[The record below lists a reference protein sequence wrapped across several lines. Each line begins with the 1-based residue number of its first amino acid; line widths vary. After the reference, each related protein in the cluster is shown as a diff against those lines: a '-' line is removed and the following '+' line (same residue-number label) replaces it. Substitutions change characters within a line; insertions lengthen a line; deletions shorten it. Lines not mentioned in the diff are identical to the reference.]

1 MSRKNYGMK
10 MTEEDIKAKITENKQ
25 RLVRQQ
31 ERAKKLKESM
41 ERNRTVIKQ
50 LEYTLQKIKR
60 SRLKNKPLNFIKRQ
74 DVSTFFTRISH
85 FYDYLKHRL
94 TNPLCYVRFCLIL
107 NARYCFESRSK
118 TAGHRTTFTGDDT
131 GVFQK
136 GDGGTGN
143 ALIILLSL
151 HPIFY
156 FQVFKSIHMA
166 NIFRLPRYSFV
177 VLRLQQI
184 NKSKS
189 STGVSFLRSL
199 TFSMTYKCATSFTG
213 TICIFSRNFCTI

>member
-41 ERNRTVIKQ
+41 ERNRTDIKQ
-50 LEYTLQKIKR
+50 LEYTLQKIKP

-118 TAGHRTTFTGDDT
+118 TAGHR
-131 GVFQK
+131 
-136 GDGGTGN
+136 
-143 ALIILLSL
+143 LLSPATIL
-151 HPIFY
+151 GY
-156 FQVFKSIHMA
+156 FKREMWE
-166 NIFRLPRYSFV
+166 LEMP
-177 VLRLQQI
+177 
-184 NKSKS
+184 
-189 STGVSFLRSL
+189 
-199 TFSMTYKCATSFTG
+199 
-213 TICIFSRNFCTI
+213 

>member
-31 ERAKKLKESM
+31 EGAK
-41 ERNRTVIKQ
+41 
-50 LEYTLQKIKR
+50 
-60 SRLKNKPLNFIKRQ
+60 KRQ

-118 TAGHRTTFTGDDT
+118 TAGHR
-131 GVFQK
+131 
-136 GDGGTGN
+136 
-143 ALIILLSL
+143 LLSPATIL
-151 HPIFY
+151 GY
-156 FQVFKSIHMA
+156 FKREMGE
-166 NIFRLPRYSFV
+166 LEMP
-177 VLRLQQI
+177 
-184 NKSKS
+184 
-189 STGVSFLRSL
+189 
-199 TFSMTYKCATSFTG
+199 
-213 TICIFSRNFCTI
+213 

>member
-41 ERNRTVIKQ
+41 ERNRTDIKQ

-85 FYDYLKHRL
+85 
-94 TNPLCYVRFCLIL
+94 
-107 NARYCFESRSK
+107 E
-118 TAGHRTTFTGDDT
+118 
-131 GVFQK
+131 
-136 GDGGTGN
+136 
-143 ALIILLSL
+143 
-151 HPIFY
+151 
-156 FQVFKSIHMA
+156 
-166 NIFRLPRYSFV
+166 
-177 VLRLQQI
+177 
-184 NKSKS
+184 
-189 STGVSFLRSL
+189 
-199 TFSMTYKCATSFTG
+199 
-213 TICIFSRNFCTI
+213 